1 MQDFQSWSDTFDLF
15 HIPTRGVEFTWDN
28 GRFGRKHTKRRLDR
42 SVCNQQMIDFCSSI
56 SCSTLVRSKSD
67 HYPLLLEI
75 KTDDTNFVS
84 SFKFLKAWTLHTDCK
99 EIITNTWEIPVVGCP
114 MYILSSKLKAL
125 KEKLKI
131 WNKEVFGNIHCFVK
145 EAEDKLKVVQD
156 LIHLNGHTDVLMQ
169 EEKKAQTSLDEALHR
184 QETFWQEKA
193 RVGWHLNGD
202 RNTKYFHRV
211 TKIKNK
217 TKIISNIRNNDEI
230 ISDPMRMTEHI
241 VSYYKSL
248 FFSSNFVLQ
257 DQGLVDE
264 VIPQMIDD
272 TTNNLLIMIPSEAE
286 VKNAVFNLNH
296 DNAPGPDGF
305 GASFFQQYWEI
316 VKKDVYAAVLQF
328 FQTGWLPPNYNAN
341 TLILIPKTPNA
352 DNIDQYRPLALTNF
366 KFKIISKVLADRL
379 SQILPN
385 LISQEQRGFIRGRN
399 IKDCIALTSEAINVL
414 DKKSFG
420 GNLAMK
426 IDVSKA
432 FDTLSW
438 EFLIYILEKFSFNRT
453 FRNWITSILHSAN
466 ISISIN
472 GAQQGYF
479 KCNRGVGQGD
489 PLSPLL
495 FCIAEEVLSR
505 GIRKLV
511 DEGKVDLIKASRSA
525 YIPSHC
531 FYADDLMVFCKGK
544 QSSLEALKNLF
555 TR

>member
-1 MQDFQSWSDTFDLF
+1 MVIG
-15 HIPTRGVEFTWDN
+15 IP
-28 GRFGRKHTKRRLDR
+28 
-42 SVCNQQMIDFCSSI
+42 
-56 SCSTLVRSKSD
+56 
-67 HYPLLLEI
+67 
-75 KTDDTNFVS
+75 
-84 SFKFLKAWTLHTDCK
+84 
-99 EIITNTWEIPVVGCP
+99 
-114 MYILSSKLKAL
+114 
-125 KEKLKI
+125 
-131 WNKEVFGNIHCFVK
+131 NI
-145 EAEDKLKVVQD
+145 
-156 LIHLNGHTDVLMQ
+156 
-169 EEKKAQTSLDEALHR
+169 
-184 QETFWQEKA
+184 
-193 RVGWHLNGD
+193 
-202 RNTKYFHRV
+202 FHRV

-230 ISDPMRMTEHI
+230 ISDPRRMTEHI

-257 DQGLVDE
+257 DQELLDE

-272 TTNNLLIMIPSEAE
+272 TTNNLLTMIPSEAK
-286 VKNAVFNLNH
+286 VRNAVFNLNH
-296 DNAPGPDGF
+296 DSARGPDRF

-341 TLILIPKTPNA
+341 TLILIPKTSNA
-352 DNIDQYRPLALTNF
+352 DSVDQYRPLALANF